1 MLFETQ
7 EDLGFPQVET
17 CRRRGIVDGL
27 VINDQEVWLVVAT
40 AAEDLDEFLDSSDAA
55 GSSSQLVVCREVA
68 DGVVVLGGTDPE
80 HDALLSELRDPG
92 VED

>member
-1 MLFETQ
+1 MHFETQ
-7 EDLGFPQVET
+7 EDPGFQQVGT

-27 VINDQEVWLVVAT
+27 VINDQEVWMVVAT
-40 AAEDLDEFLDSSDAA
+40 ASEDLDEFLDSTDTSTA
-55 GSSSQLVVCREVA
+55 SSQLVVCREVS

>member
-7 EDLGFPQVET
+7 EDLGFPQVGA

-27 VINDQEVWLVVAT
+27 VINDREVWMVVAT
-40 AAEDLDEFLDSSDAA
+40 AVEDLDEFLDSSNDSGPA
-55 GSSSQLVVCREVA
+55 SKLVVCREIS
-68 DGVVVLGGTDPE
+68 DGVVVLGGADPE